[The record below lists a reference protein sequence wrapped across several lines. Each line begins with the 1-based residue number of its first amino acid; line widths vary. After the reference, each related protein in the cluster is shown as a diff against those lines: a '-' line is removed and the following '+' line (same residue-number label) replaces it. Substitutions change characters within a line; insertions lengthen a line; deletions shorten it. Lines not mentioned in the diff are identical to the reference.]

1 MTPGIL
7 LNLEGFKP
15 FTCHFVH
22 QIVFVSCLLELV
34 VQKWL
39 SSITTDVETL
49 REKIETRNE
58 GEGGGAFRN
67 DAERGISTSG
77 FRGSGRP
84 LSDSIPPPP
93 PPPPAVIRPPARA
106 QRVPLCTILRYLFLV
121 RYPNIFLKAPLAR
134 Q

>member
-58 GEGGGAFRN
+58 GEGGGLFGTMLKGEYPRVDLGGA
-67 DAERGISTSG
+67 DAN
-77 FRGSGRP
+77 
-84 LSDSIPPPP
+84 PPPP
-93 PPPPAVIRPPARA
+93 PPP
-106 QRVPLCTILRYLFLV
+106 Q
-121 RYPNIFLKAPLAR
+121 
-134 Q
+134 